1 MSRRGAAFPAGS
13 RGFASGLF
21 ALALLFLAAIAG
33 LAWVGMGIV
42 ASERW
47 PIRWLELDGSF
58 QRVSAEQLR
67 SSLSSRL
74 GTSFFTIDLQALHE
88 AAASSAWVSDVRVQK
103 LWPDT
108 IRVSVGEYT
117 PVAHWNRGRLI
128 SQEGEIFTVPEADE
142 LQGLPWL
149 SGPDER
155 LSELLRHWVG
165 FNERLLPLGLEISR
179 LTLDG
184 RGAWSLE
191 LDNGTQ
197 VRLGRDATVER
208 LQRLLASWETLS
220 RMREVQP
227 QEVDLRYT
235 NGLAVAWPRPVERV
249 ASQN

>member
-1 MSRRGAAFPAGS
+1 VSFRAVAHPARC
-13 RGFASGLF
+13 RGFATGLF
-21 ALALLFLAAIAG
+21 ALALLFLAVVAG
-33 LAWVGMGIV
+33 IVWIGMGIV

-47 PIRWLELDGSF
+47 PIRWLELDGNF

-74 GTSFFTIDLQALHE
+74 GTNFFTVDLHGLHE

-103 LWPDT
+103 MWPDT
-108 IRVSVGEYT
+108 IRVSVDEYT
-117 PVAHWNRGRLI
+117 PVAHWNNGRLI
-128 SQEGEIFTVPEADE
+128 SQEGEIFAVPEADE
-142 LQGLPWL
+142 IQGLPWL

-155 LSELLRHWVG
+155 LPDLLRHWVG
-165 FNERLLPLGLEISR
+165 FNERLLPLGLEITR

-197 VRLGRDATVER
+197 VRLGRDATAER

-235 NGLAVAWPRPVERV
+235 NGFAVAWPQPLERV
-249 ASQN
+249 AKQN